1 MHAHFSALSA
11 LNTFLAVL
19 LVGTAWRLAALH
31 LQATGNPSLQHAGAA
46 MNFQY

>member
-1 MHAHFSALSA
+1 MHTHFSALSA

-19 LVGTAWRLAALH
+19 LVGTFWRLAALH
-31 LQATGNPSLQHAGAA
+31 LQAHSNPSLQHAGQA